1 MRNATIGILL
11 TAILTAAGILGVPAA
26 DPPALQYPKTAT
38 VDQTD
43 DYHGTKV
50 ADPYRWLEDDKAPA
64 VAAWVQEQNALT
76 FGYLDKI
83 PYRDAIRK
91 RLETLMNYPRY
102 SAPFRAGD
110 YYFFSKNDGL
120 QNQSVTYYQKGLTG
134 EPRVFLD
141 PNALSKDG
149 TTRAGL
155 AGFSEDDRYVV
166 VRYSAAGSD
175 WGELKVMG
183 VASRRELSDHLK
195 WVKFSGAAWRGN
207 GFYYSRYD
215 APKPGEE
222 LTARNEN
229 QKIYYHKLGDP
240 QDKDRLVF
248 EDPEHPLRY
257 HGASVTEDGRYL
269 IISSSEGTHGNEVRV
284 RDLKRKGSQF
294 QVLCPGFRYNYSII
308 DNVGDR
314 FLVHT
319 DHGAPNY
326 RVVLIDPRLPEP
338 ENWQTVVAE
347 KKDVLRGASTAG
359 GKLFC
364 TCLVDVSTRVY
375 QHALNGRLEKEIELP
390 GLGSAGGFYGKKKD
404 TTLFYTFTNF
414 TYPPVIFKYD
424 LKTGRSELFR
434 RTELPFDPAG
444 FEAKQVF
451 YPSKD
456 GTKIPMFIVHRK
468 GLALTGDNPTY
479 LYGYGGFNASMTPS
493 FSATLML
500 WLESGGVY
508 AMANLRGG
516 GEYGESWHQAGMR
529 EKKQNVFDDFIA
541 AAEYLIREKYT
552 SSERLAIAGG
562 SNGGLLVGACMTQR
576 PELYKVALPAV
587 GVMDMLRFHKFTV
600 GWGWTVEYGTSDDPD
615 QFNYLKAYS
624 PLHNLKPGVRYP
636 ATLVTTADH
645 DDRVVP
651 AHSFKFIATL
661 QECQAGPAPVLIRIE
676 TRSGHGASSLTK
688 GLDLQADT
696 WAFTFWNMGVRPKVG
711 E

>member
-1 MRNATIGILL
+1 
-11 TAILTAAGILGVPAA
+11 
-26 DPPALQYPKTAT
+26 
-38 VDQTD
+38 
-43 DYHGTKV
+43 
-50 ADPYRWLEDDKAPA
+50 
-64 VAAWVQEQNALT
+64 
-76 FGYLDKI
+76 
-83 PYRDAIRK
+83 
-91 RLETLMNYPRY
+91 
-102 SAPFRAGD
+102 
-110 YYFFSKNDGL
+110 
-120 QNQSVTYYQKGLTG
+120 
-134 EPRVFLD
+134 
-141 PNALSKDG
+141 
-149 TTRAGL
+149 
-155 AGFSEDDRYVV
+155 
-166 VRYSAAGSD
+166 
-175 WGELKVMG
+175 
-183 VASRRELSDHLK
+183 
-195 WVKFSGAAWRGN
+195 
-207 GFYYSRYD
+207 
-215 APKPGEE
+215 
-222 LTARNEN
+222 
-229 QKIYYHKLGDP
+229 
-240 QDKDRLVF
+240 
-248 EDPEHPLRY
+248 
-257 HGASVTEDGRYL
+257 
-269 IISSSEGTHGNEVRV
+269 
-284 RDLKRKGSQF
+284 
-294 QVLCPGFRYNYSII
+294 VLCPGFQYNYSII
-308 DNVGDR
+308 DNVGER

-326 RVVLIDPRLPEP
+326 RVVLIDPRRPGS

-364 TCLVDVSTRVY
+364 TYLVDVSTRVY
-375 QHALNGRLEKEIELP
+375 QHALDGRLEKEIELP
-390 GLGSAGGFYGKKKD
+390 GLGSAGGFYGKRKD

-456 GTKIPMFIVHRK
+456 GTRIPMFIVHKK
-468 GLALTGDNPTY
+468 GLTLSGDNPTF

-493 FSATLML
+493 FSATMML

-516 GEYGESWHQAGMR
+516 GEYGEAWHQAGMR
-529 EKKQNVFDDFIA
+529 GKKQNVFDDFIA

-552 SSERLAIAGG
+552 SSARLAIAGG

-576 PELYKVALPAV
+576 PDLFKVALPAV

-600 GWGWTVEYGTSDDPD
+600 GWGWTVEYGTSDDPA
-615 QFNYLKAYS
+615 QFQYLQAYS

-661 QECQAGPAPVLIRIE
+661 QACQAGPDPVLIRIE

-696 WAFTFWNMGVRPKVG
+696 WAFTFWNMGVKPKVG